1 MQSSQLNTSE
11 APQMNAAA
19 LAQMEKNKTAGVG
32 GNFQLMPKFMFGFK
46 EDVKGNL
53 FFLDHDV
60 VVYPC
65 GHNIVLYRIDDRSQR
80 FIPGLEGSEGITA
93 MALSSSRKYLAVC
106 EKGPK
111 PICTVYNV
119 GRILESLKTENRSKK
134 PSSVTYDHQAIKSRR
149 VLVSGDLK
157 ADTFVAVDF
166 CANEEKKQ
174 LVTLSSASDCK
185 VSIWN
190 WDKQKC
196 LSYIDVAGLNPGFSL
211 R

>member
-80 FIPGLEGSEGITA
+80 FIPRPRRLRRHNCHG
-93 MALSSSRKYLAVC
+93 ALLLAQVPSCVRKGTQAHLYRLQC
-106 EKGPK
+106 GP
-111 PICTVYNV
+111 
-119 GRILESLKTENRSKK
+119 
-134 PSSVTYDHQAIKSRR
+134 
-149 VLVSGDLK
+149 
-157 ADTFVAVDF
+157 
-166 CANEEKKQ
+166 
-174 LVTLSSASDCK
+174 
-185 VSIWN
+185 
-190 WDKQKC
+190 
-196 LSYIDVAGLNPGFSL
+196 NP
-211 R
+211 

>member
-1 MQSSQLNTSE
+1 
-11 APQMNAAA
+11 
-19 LAQMEKNKTAGVG
+19 
-32 GNFQLMPKFMFGFK
+32 MFGFK

-53 FFLDHDV
+53 FFLDSDI

-65 GHNIVLYRIDDRSQR
+65 GHNIVIYRIDDRSQR

-93 MALSSSRKYLAVC
+93 MALSSSKKFLAVC
-106 EKGPK
+106 EKGPM

-119 GRILESLKTENRSKK
+119 GRLLEAIKAENRNKK
-134 PSSVTYDHQAIKSRR
+134 PSSVTYDHTAIKTKK
-149 VLVSGDLK
+149 VLSSGDVK
-157 ADTFVAVDF
+157 TNQFVAVDF

-174 LVTLSSASDCK
+174 LVTLSSHPDCK
-185 VSIWN
+185 VIIWN

-196 LSYIDVAGLNPGFSL
+196 LSFTDVQGLNPGSAV